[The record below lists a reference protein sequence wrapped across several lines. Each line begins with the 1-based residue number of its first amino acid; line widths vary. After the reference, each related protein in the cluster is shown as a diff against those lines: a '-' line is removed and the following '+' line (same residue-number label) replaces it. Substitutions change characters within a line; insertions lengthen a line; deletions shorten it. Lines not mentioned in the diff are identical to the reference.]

1 LLGFDLYGRT
11 VGVIGTGKIGACFAR
26 IMAGFGCT
34 LLGADP
40 VENADC
46 RALGMRYVP
55 VSELLAQSDVISLH
69 CPLNE
74 RTRGLIGDSELALMR
89 REAIL
94 INCSRGDV
102 IDKEALVRTLLVCSW

>member
-1 LLGFDLYGRT
+1 VAEDHLISYACIYGLT
-11 VGVIGTGKIGACFAR
+11 LATVMQVVGVTSASSR
-26 IMAGFGCT
+26 EELEQ
-34 LLGADP
+34 LLSS
-40 VENADC
+40 C
-46 RALGMRYVP
+46 H
-55 VSELLAQSDVISLH
+55 VISLH